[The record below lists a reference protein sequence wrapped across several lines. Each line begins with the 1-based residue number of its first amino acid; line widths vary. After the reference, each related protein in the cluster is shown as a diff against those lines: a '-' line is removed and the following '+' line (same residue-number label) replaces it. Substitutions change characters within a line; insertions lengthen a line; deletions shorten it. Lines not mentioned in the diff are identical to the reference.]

1 LPPQLAFIIHPK
13 CFGPTPA
20 LKQGTTRVAAGAC
33 ERIGQPASL
42 PPRPLSPQLT
52 VTNSRREAP
61 GLELQYTLMSASA
74 ASRPSARRGA
84 CALVAILSALLVFGW
99 TAARIHYAFGG
110 NWTAAFFTGT
120 TFRVP
125 PDLNAGTYRFE
136 GNGYDGQFYRY
147 LAHDP
152 FLLRGYSR
160 YMDAPQLRSR
170 RLLVPLAAWLFGF
183 GQRRWIDG
191 AYIAVEML
199 FLALGAYWCARLL
212 ARRDRSP
219 LWGLLFVVVPAT
231 MASFDRML
239 VDGPL
244 TALFAGFLLYC
255 EEERWT
261 RVWVMAML
269 ADLTRETG
277 LLLSAALVT
286 DRLWHRDWR
295 RAAWFASSGV
305 PAAAWYGYLATRQA
319 HDAPVSLL
327 AVPAGGLVRR
337 LLWFRTVPDPDPRV
351 QLLLRVTD
359 VLAVLGLAISII
371 LAVRWLLQR
380 RSGPASL
387 CVGFFTALALVLG
400 APGHMLDAFGFA
412 RPVSPLLLWVTIEAV
427 SRKQW
432 SAIVPPLLVSIGV
445 GVVFIRPFLAV
456 MKGLLG
462 R

>member
-1 LPPQLAFIIHPK
+1 
-13 CFGPTPA
+13 
-20 LKQGTTRVAAGAC
+20 
-33 ERIGQPASL
+33 
-42 PPRPLSPQLT
+42 
-52 VTNSRREAP
+52 
-61 GLELQYTLMSASA
+61 
-74 ASRPSARRGA
+74 
-84 CALVAILSALLVFGW
+84 
-99 TAARIHYAFGG
+99 
-110 NWTAAFFTGT
+110 
-120 TFRVP
+120 
-125 PDLNAGTYRFE
+125 
-136 GNGYDGQFYRY
+136 
-147 LAHDP
+147 
-152 FLLRGYSR
+152 
-160 YMDAPQLRSR
+160 
-170 RLLVPLAAWLFGF
+170 
-183 GQRRWIDG
+183 
-191 AYIAVEML
+191 
-199 FLALGAYWCARLL
+199 
-212 ARRDRSP
+212 
-219 LWGLLFVVVPAT
+219 